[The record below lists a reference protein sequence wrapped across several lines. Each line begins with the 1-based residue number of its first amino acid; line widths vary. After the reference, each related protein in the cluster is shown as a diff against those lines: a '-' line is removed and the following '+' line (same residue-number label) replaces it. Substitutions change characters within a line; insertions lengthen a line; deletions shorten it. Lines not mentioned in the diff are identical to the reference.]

1 MFRSLRSLIVLLQA
15 LSLLS
20 PLLSKGR
27 KMRLPFLF
35 KELALL
41 MLTNSDLV
49 WKFLEKRRF
58 TPDAIREFLKSRGG
72 SKL

>member
-27 KMRLPFLF
+27 RMRLPFLL

-41 MLTNSDLV
+41 MLTNSDMV
-49 WKFLEKRRF
+49 WKFLEKRQW
-58 TPDAIREFLKSRGG
+58 TPDAIREFLKYRGK